1 MKILLLSILLT
12 LAIFLIG
19 AWLGNMIVTK
29 FKQYAEV

>member
-12 LAIFLIG
+12 LAIFFIAG
-19 AWLGNMIVTK
+19 WLGNMIVTK